1 MDDIYKNIG
10 QYNPNKKRK
19 ISIIFDDMIV
29 DMLNNK
35 KLNPIATELI
45 IRGRKLNNSLV
56 FISQFYFAVLKNI
69 RLNSTNYSIM
79 KIPNKREL
87 QQMLKYSDSDFQDFM
102 NLYKKC
108 TQNPYS
114 FLVIDTTLASDN
126 PLRFRKKLLE
136 RI

>member
-56 FISQFYFAVLKNI
+56 FITQFYFAVLKNI

-87 QQMLKYSDSDFQDFM
+87 QQMLKYSDIDFQDFM

>member
-87 QQMLKYSDSDFQDFM
+87 QQMLKYSDIDFQDFM